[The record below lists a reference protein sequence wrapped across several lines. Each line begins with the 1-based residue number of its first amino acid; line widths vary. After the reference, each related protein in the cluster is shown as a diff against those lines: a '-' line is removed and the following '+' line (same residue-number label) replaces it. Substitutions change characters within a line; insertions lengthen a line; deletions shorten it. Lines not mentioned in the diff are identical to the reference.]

1 MVIEHKANEERYAC
15 IAENRINYA
24 YQIAETKQ
32 TEREGHKQ
40 QRGSEKLSVFVYAG
54 KCSSVWL
61 TTAHMDERHAPNMPK
76 PINKL
81 YATLSVG

>member
-1 MVIEHKANEERYAC
+1 MVIEHKADEERYAC

-24 YQIAETKQ
+24 YKIAETKQ

-54 KCSSVWL
+54 KMQ

>member
-1 MVIEHKANEERYAC
+1 MPIRLPKPSRLSAKDTSSSAVVKSFAC
-15 IAENRINYA
+15 LFMPA
-24 YQIAETKQ
+24 
-32 TEREGHKQ
+32 
-40 QRGSEKLSVFVYAG
+40 